1 MMERKTIRLM
11 VGVIGVALIVQFAYG
26 KIWDEPYPA
35 VILPGFGGVAHPGSH
50 ATTKEATITVQ
61 TAGGETETVDAS
73 TLFGGIPGRR
83 ARGFLRNIAP
93 SGGELSAPS
102 AVMNWL
108 AGNLEEALGA
118 SPTSLKVTWRERRY
132 RRSDWTEVEAETLA
146 IHRLTWRSTDS
157 TDSKEGEP

>member
-1 MMERKTIRLM
+1 MKRTTIKVM
-11 VGVIGVALIVQFAYG
+11 FAIIGVVLIVQFAYG

-35 VILPGFGGVAHPGSH
+35 VILPGFGGVAHPGTH

-61 TAGGETETVDAS
+61 TAGGETHTVDAS

-102 AVMNWL
+102 PVMSWL
-108 AGNLEEALGA
+108 AGNLEDALSA
-118 SPTSLKVTWRERRY
+118 SPTALKVEWRERRY

-146 IHRLTWRSTDS
+146 IHRLTWRSADS
-157 TDSKEGEP
+157 TDSAEGEQ

>member
-1 MMERKTIRLM
+1 MTKRMTIRVM
-11 VGVIGVALIVQFAYG
+11 FAVIGVALIGQFAYG

-35 VILPGFGGVAHPGSH
+35 VILPGFGGVAHPGTH

-61 TAGGETETVDAS
+61 TAGGKTETLDAS

-93 SGGELSAPS
+93 SGGKLSAPS
-102 AVMNWL
+102 SVMDWL
-108 AGNLEEALGA
+108 AGNLEKALGD
-118 SPTSLKVTWRERRY
+118 SPTSLKVTWRQRRY

-146 IHRLTWRSTDS
+146 IHRLTWPSTDS
-157 TDSKEGEP
+157 TDSTEGEP